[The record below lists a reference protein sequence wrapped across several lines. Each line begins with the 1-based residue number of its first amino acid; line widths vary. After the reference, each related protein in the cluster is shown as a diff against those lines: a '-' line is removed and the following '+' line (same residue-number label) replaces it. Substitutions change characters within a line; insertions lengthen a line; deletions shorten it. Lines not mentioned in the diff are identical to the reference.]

1 MVVATGDASCYFL
14 KSRIEDQILEVIE
27 GLSATEELTGNKGR
41 RVDLEF
47 GVSDVKFETESA
59 NLVKISL

>member
-41 RVDLEF
+41 RVDLE
-47 GVSDVKFETESA
+47 
-59 NLVKISL
+59 